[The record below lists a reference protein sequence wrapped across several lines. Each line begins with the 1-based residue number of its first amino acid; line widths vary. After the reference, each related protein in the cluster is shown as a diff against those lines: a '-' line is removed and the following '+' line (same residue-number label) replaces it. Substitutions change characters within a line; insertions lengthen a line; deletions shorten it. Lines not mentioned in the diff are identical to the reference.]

1 MRRVFFLGALAYTL
15 LLAGLATRTGGLLAL
30 SLLLVVYL
38 AAGLLF
44 EPQLPQLQ
52 VTRRTAPDRVS
63 PGDPV
68 SIQLEI
74 TNLGAS
80 LEEVLIEDPLSPGLN
95 VIEGSNRLLSALP
108 AGTSTHL
115 SYTLQAGRGLFTF
128 PGVVATASDRLG
140 IFQRRLT
147 GLAPGQIQVIPRTR
161 QLKRFPIRPRQT
173 RVYSGQIPA
182 RQGGSG
188 VDFFGVRHYESGD
201 PLRRINWRVSAHY
214 PEALFSNDFEQER
227 VADVGLI
234 LDARMLTNVR
244 TSQGSLFE
252 HQVVAAAALAESLL
266 RDGNRVGLLTFG
278 AYLDWT
284 YPGYGKKQR
293 ERIFQALARAHV
305 GDSSVFRNLEYL
317 PTRAF
322 PPRSQLILVSPLAM
336 DDLPILI
343 HLRARGYQILVVS
356 ANPISYE
363 RSVPV
368 KNGPNQLAFRLAA
381 VERTLLISNLMQAGV
396 QVMDWDVAIPFE
408 LAVNQAEGQLARTQS
423 IIRVLP

>member
-1 MRRVFFLGALAYTL
+1 MQRVYFLGALAYTL
-15 LLAGLATRTGGLLAL
+15 LMVGLATRIGGLLAL
-30 SLLLVVYL
+30 ALLLVVYL

-44 EPQLPQLQ
+44 EPQQPALQ

-63 PGDPV
+63 PGDPIF
-68 SIQLEI
+68 IQLEI
-74 TNLGAS
+74 SNLGAS
-80 LEEVLIEDPLSPGLN
+80 LDEVQLEDQLPSGLS
-95 VIEGSNRLLSALP
+95 VIDGNNRLLAALP
-108 AGTSTHL
+108 SGASAHL

-128 PGVVATASDRLG
+128 PGVTATTSDRLG
-140 IFQRRLT
+140 IIQHRLT
-147 GLAPGQIQVIPRTR
+147 ELTPGQIQVIPHTR

-188 VDFFGVRHYESGD
+188 VDFYGVRHYESGD
-201 PLRRINWRVSAHY
+201 PLRRINWRVSAHH
-214 PEALFSNDFEQER
+214 PEALYSNDFEQER

-244 TSQGSLFE
+244 TPQGSLFE
-252 HQVVAAAALAESLL
+252 YQVTATAALAESLL
-266 RDGNRVGLLTFG
+266 RDGNRVGMLSFG

-293 ERIFQALARAHV
+293 ERIFQSLARAHV

-317 PTRAF
+317 PARAF
-322 PPRSQLILVSPLAM
+322 PSRSQIILISPLAM

-343 HLRARGYQILVVS
+343 RLRARGYQILVVS
-356 ANPISYE
+356 ANPIAYE
-363 RSVPV
+363 RATPV
-368 KNGPNQLAFRLAA
+368 KGGPNELAFRLAS
-381 VERTLLISNLMQAGV
+381 VERALLISNLMQAGV
-396 QVMDWDVAIPFE
+396 QVMDWDVTIPFE
-408 LAVNQAEGQLARTQS
+408 LAVNQAESQLARTQA